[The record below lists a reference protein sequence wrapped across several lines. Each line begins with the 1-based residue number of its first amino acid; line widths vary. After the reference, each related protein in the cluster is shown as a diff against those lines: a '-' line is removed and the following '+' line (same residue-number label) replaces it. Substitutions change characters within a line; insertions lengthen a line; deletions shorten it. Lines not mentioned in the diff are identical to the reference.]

1 MFMWHEIE
9 SIEHSARNFPT
20 LKAATDVVNGYICTI
35 NANGEVAAPAA
46 ASTALYVA
54 INDLQ
59 GDDHNVEGAKI
70 PAGSPLNLY
79 DLAAWDGREMIATA
93 SNITTAMDSI
103 SVGDTLKAD
112 ANGKLSKT
120 GVATIVTFKVIDKIM
135 IGGVAGVRVKVV
147 KGTAGT

>member
-1 MFMWHEIE
+1 MFIWHEIE

-20 LKAATDVVNGYICTI
+20 LKANADVLNGYICTI
-35 NANGEVAAPAA
+35 TNGAIAAPAA

-54 INDLQ
+54 INDLH
-59 GDDHNVEGAKI
+59 GDDRDLEGAKI
-70 PAGSPLNLY
+70 PAGTPLNLY
-79 DLAAWDGREMIATA
+79 DLAAWDGREMIATEA
-93 SNITTAMDSI
+93 NIATAMDSI
-103 SVGDTLKAD
+103 AVGDTLKAD

-135 IGGVAGVRVKVV
+135 IGGVAGVRVQVV